1 MQGFSHFVFAEF
13 SLKRKGSIN
22 MLRKNLINNRLFLAA
37 TVSSIVALGLV
48 GEAQAA
54 SFTVYNTGAGVS
66 PGAVD
71 PYWQIVS
78 APPGVSTG
86 AGSAIELTSIPSP
99 AWVANDSTSQW
110 IGSAQ
115 SGFFA
120 NGPQGFYTY
129 ETKFDL
135 TGLDPSTAVLK
146 FFLAQDD
153 TAIDVALNGMSIV
166 SGSPSYLENLS
177 FRRFPPTPF
186 TINSEFVP
194 GINTLRI
201 TLFNG
206 GGPTGIRVNFS
217 EATAAATAVP
227 EPSAVAGLSLLAM
240 SAGWLLKKKMK

>member
-1 MQGFSHFVFAEF
+1 
-13 SLKRKGSIN
+13 
-22 MLRKNLINNRLFLAA
+22 MLRKNPINSRLFLVA
-37 TVSSIVALGLV
+37 TVSSVVALGV
-48 GEAQAA
+48 AGEAQAA

-71 PYWQIVS
+71 PHWQIVS

-99 AWVANDSTSQW
+99 PWFANDSTSQW

-120 NGPQGFYTY
+120 TGPGGFYTY

-146 FFLAQDD
+146 FFLASDD
-153 TAIDVALNGMSIV
+153 QSTTVALNGKIII
-166 SGSPSYLENLS
+166 GNPPDGIPYGIEDIG
-177 FRRFPPTPF
+177 FQGFPVAPL
-186 TINSEFVP
+186 TINREFVP

-201 TLFNG
+201 SLFTG
-206 GGPTGIRVNFS
+206 DGTPTGLRVNFT
-217 EATAAATAVP
+217 EATAAAIPVP
-227 EPSAVAGLSLLAM
+227 EPSAVAGLPLLAM
-240 SAGWLLKKKMK
+240 SAGWFLKKKMK

>member
-1 MQGFSHFVFAEF
+1 
-13 SLKRKGSIN
+13 
-22 MLRKNLINNRLFLAA
+22 MLRKNPINSRLFLVA
-37 TVSSIVALGLV
+37 TVSSIVALGVV

-71 PYWQIVS
+71 PHWQIIS

-99 AWVANDSTSQW
+99 PWFANDSTSQW

-120 NGPQGFYTY
+120 TGPGGFYTY

-146 FFLAQDD
+146 FFLASDD
-153 TAIDVALNGMSIV
+153 QTTNVALNGKSII
-166 SGSPSYLENLS
+166 SGSPSYLDNIG
-177 FRRFPPTPF
+177 FQGFPAAPL
-186 TINSEFVP
+186 TINREFVP

-201 TLFNG
+201 SLFTG
-206 GGPTGIRVNFS
+206 AGTPTGLRVNFT
-217 EATAAATAVP
+217 EATAAATPVP
-227 EPSAVAGLSLLAM
+227 EPSAVAGLPLLAM